1 VPESRKMAYKA
12 RFRPAE
18 ILMGGAWRILTEA
31 DQSPALAPR
40 LVPVSAD

>member
-1 VPESRKMAYKA
+1 MAYKA

-18 ILMGGAWRILTEA
+18 ILMGGIWRVLTDNDYQPLPVE
-31 DQSPALAPR
+31 S

>member
-1 VPESRKMAYKA
+1 MAYKA

-31 DQSPALAPR
+31 DQAASAPSPA